1 MAHVLKKITVAEH
14 CESKA
19 MITQLRELGV
29 DKVQGYSIHKP
40 QPIDDYFQQAD

>member
-1 MAHVLKKITVAEH
+1 MSVLWQSLQR
-14 CESKA
+14 ESEA
-19 MITQLRELGV
+19 MITQLRELGI